1 MKKRFFISS
10 AKFFALIC
18 VLTLS
23 VGTVKATDWISIAST
38 PTTGDFYIFNLQKG
52 MFLYYNQWENKFQVT
67 ADPNEVT
74 LFSLTVGETYSTI
87 SCSFYDWGTEQD
99 VTKYMAKVNTDVAP
113 SDDPFNLKIE
123 ASNTQEGASRIWIWN
138 KPSGL
143 GKGDKYLD
151 VYNSLTNN
159 DVYYNKLPGWG
170 TNWIFITEENFSTLE
185 PPHHYAQIQYPG
197 DDDKHGAYAVVDY
210 DANWNPIYEYHY
222 TLPNTDLEVVN
233 FKESYTH
240 QFNEVQA
247 MPARGYQFVS
257 WSLMGANAEYSV
269 NPYWDVTYTAT
280 TNPTQINVTSTS
292 DDAESPEVA
301 IIKPTFEALA
311 PLNMTLR
318 KAANRGSV
326 AVQYQN
332 YFDNDAHDGLE
343 YKTINCDGLTSANTE
358 KSYTVYSS
366 DVVTVTAQPVL
377 GYNFYGWYSVN
388 STTGEK
394 TLVSEDAEFT
404 FQPSDDEIYY
414 AYFNTPVTA
423 ADKFKVGFSLCQT
436 FEQALAAVNETDNTI
451 LQVNDYT
458 IPAGDYT
465 IPAGVT
471 LVIPRDANQKS
482 SISPMREGNNNTPTT
497 AYKVLTLASG
507 ATLNVLGEIEVG
519 GSQNTAGTGNTG
531 TGRPNGSTY
540 GQIVM
545 QSGSK
550 IILNSGA
557 NLRAWGFVTGEGEI
571 DVRRGARVDEMFQLY
586 DFKGGSLTYA
596 MLDNAGKVFPMNQYY
611 IQNIEVP
618 TKYRPGAALYGAM
631 AAVDMGINVKIIG
644 VETDGAALFKMANKD
659 DSEDT
664 WVRKSYD
671 ASSDQ
676 QVYEINNKAA
686 LSNLEMDFGL
696 YGTFNSSAYTL
707 PITNNMKIHLLSGEL
722 EVTQSTVMLPG
733 SEMEVDK
740 LATINVLTGKNLYLY
755 DADEW
760 TACVYDNVFASKIK
774 CRPGGVPNVRDISS
788 AAGLGDA
795 KINIH
800 GTLVVN
806 GALYTTESGANIYSS
821 NSDAGTIKFEKDAPA
836 ENSTLAHPSEYI
848 YVGGFDSEVN
858 YATKVVTPAQLKNET
873 GSTYRETASTAAGT
887 SYCYIQG
894 AWRDLEQ
901 EDDCLVKD
909 GTTYF
914 AKPQDYVELKSG
926 TEDENHLY
934 YSADETRTFITT
946 LDGDGNCQWWEVE
959 PVEGGLMHCIHP
971 NNDVYY
977 FYDEDSESDT
987 YETWQEKRFNVTF
1000 KNWDGTKL
1008 TFINTESQVQ
1018 DHYELRYGSMPQW
1031 YGSNPTRDTDPRY
1044 YTYDFIGW
1052 YPVLSPVTA
1061 DVEYTAQYEKKPVLY
1076 AITFNDADGNLIE
1089 VTYCRR
1095 DEMPVCQRHT
1105 LADGEHWEP
1114 ALGLVTGAQAYQLST
1129 TTKTDNFTIKFV
1141 NWDGDVLHTAEN
1153 VPNTTDAAGV
1163 AALYTGT
1170 PEKAGLGSEEE
1181 YTFAGWTPEITAATA
1196 DAVYTATFTVKTI
1209 APLTIIN
1216 QQTIAD
1222 EREVSE
1228 LIVTTSGT
1236 LNVTGSVTAT
1246 NFILESNGS
1255 TASGQLLGA
1264 ENITATNA
1272 YFDLKLNA
1280 QNHNWYAVAVPWQ
1293 VDATNGISVNGRT
1306 LVLGKDFDIIY
1317 YSGERRA
1324 SEGKNKCW
1332 NYVEDDGDKTLYPGR
1347 LYMIGLM
1354 GDASTIRFAKKAG
1367 ANLLTTTTSVT
1378 EYPQTTGDTQD
1389 ANWNGVANP
1398 ALFHAFVNPGATA
1411 GQIYNSANKSYEPF
1425 LLNEK
1430 KLVVGQGVYVQA
1442 PAYKDI
1448 TVTYGGAYAAPRRAR
1463 ADVNALYDV
1472 RIAPAKAAYT
1482 DRLFVQIDEEKETE
1496 SYVIGQDLSKVGV
1509 SKKVAQ
1515 MWINRYNTEL
1525 CMNTIAPVNG
1535 VAEYPLGISVPANGE
1550 YTLSLAAQPDD
1561 EYTVYLT
1568 LNGEAIWNL
1577 SDGAYTLN
1585 LAAGTNKSY
1594 GLRLSAR
1601 KSPSVATGVDEA
1613 VVDAQGETK
1622 KVIINDKVFIIR
1634 GENVY
1639 TIDGQL
1645 VK

>member
-23 VGTVKATDWISIAST
+23 VGNVWAINWSSVAGT
-38 PTTGDFYIFNLQKG
+38 PTSGNSYYIYNDFQGK
-52 MFLYYNQWENKFQVT
+52 FLCFVDNALKLTLDPEEAVLVT
-67 ADPNEVT
+67 VTSTSETEVSLSIVYDETT
-74 LFSLTVGETYSTI
+74 LYM
-87 SCSFYDWGTEQD
+87 
-99 VTKYMAKVNTDVAP
+99 TKYGSSVSTDPYTAIKLEP
-113 SDDPFNLKIE
+113 S
-123 ASNTQEGASRIWIWN
+123 ASLAGAYNIYLWN
-138 KPSGL
+138 KTTGFA
-143 GKGDKYLD
+143 GKGKKYLD
-151 VYNSLTNN
+151 VYNNYERLDLTYNN
-159 DVYYNKLPGWG
+159 LTSCVGP
-170 TNWIFITEENFSTLE
+170 NWFFITPEDFATVE
-185 PPHHYAQIQYPG
+185 PSHHYAQIQYVSAEG
-197 DDDKHGAYAVVDY
+197 NHGAFETYNEYWETEYKYAP
-210 DANWNPIYEYHY
+210 ANTSLDNENYR
-222 TLPNTDLEVVN
+222 
-233 FKESYTH
+233 ESFTH
-240 QFNEVQA
+240 GFNMVTA
-247 MPARGYQFVS
+247 MPLRGYQFAS
-257 WSLMGANAEYSV
+257 WTLTGDHAAFTVDPWWEI
-269 NPYWDVTYTAT
+269 TYTAT
-280 TNPTQINVTSTS
+280 SNPTYFDVTSSS
-292 DDAESPEVA
+292 DDAEHPEVA
-301 IIKPTFEALA
+301 TIQPNFVELDQ
-311 PLNMTLR
+311 LTLKVQ
-318 KAANRGSV
+318 KAAERGTV

-451 LQVNDYT
+451 LQVNDDT

-631 AAVDMGINVKIIG
+631 AAVNMGINVKIIG
-644 VETDGAALFKMANKD
+644 VETDGAALFKMANND

-686 LSNLEMDFGL
+686 LSNLEMDLGL

-755 DADEW
+755 DTEEW

-774 CRPGGVPNVRDISS
+774 YRPGGVPNVRDISS

-873 GSTYRETASTAAGT
+873 GSTYRETASTAAET
-887 SYCYIQG
+887 SYCYMNG

-977 FYDEDSESDT
+977 FYSDDM
-987 YETWQEKRFNVTF
+987 WQEKKFNVTF

-1031 YGSNPTRDTDPRY
+1031 YGSNPTRETDPGY

-1052 YPVLSPVTA
+1052 YPVLSPVVT

-1141 NWDGDVLHTAEN
+1141 NWNGDVLHTAEN

-1181 YTFAGWTPEITAATA
+1181 YTFAGWTPEITAATS

-1222 EREVSE
+1222 EREVTE

-1264 ENITATNA
+1264 ENVTATNA
-1272 YFDLKLNA
+1272 YFDLNLNA

-1293 VDATNGISVNGRT
+1293 VNAENGISVNGRT
-1306 LVLGKDFDIIY
+1306 LTLGKDFDIIY
-1317 YSGERRA
+1317 YDGARRA
-1324 SEGKNKCW
+1324 AEGKQKCW
-1332 NYVEDDGDKTLYPGR
+1332 RYVEDDGDKTLVPGR

-1354 GDASTIRFAKKAG
+1354 GDAATIRFAKKAD

-1442 PAYKDI
+1442 PANKDI
-1448 TVTYGGAYAAPRRAR
+1448 TVTYGGAYAAPRRTR

-1577 SDGAYTLN
+1577 SSSEYAVE

-1622 KVIINDKVFIIR
+1622 KVLINDQVFIIR